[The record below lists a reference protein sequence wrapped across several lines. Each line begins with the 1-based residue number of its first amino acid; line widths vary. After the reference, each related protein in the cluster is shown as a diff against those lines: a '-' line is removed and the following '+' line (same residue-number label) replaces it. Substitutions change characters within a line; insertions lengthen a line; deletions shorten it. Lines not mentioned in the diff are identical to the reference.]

1 MSDKKYSGN
10 FYKTDKIEET
20 PDDCPNCLYQNKK
33 AEKDPDECPNCYYI
47 PNKEKKEGQEN
58 PYTVKDRNRQ

>member
-33 AEKDPDECPNCYYI
+33 AEKDPDECPQLLLHSQQ
-47 PNKEKKEGQEN
+47 EEEGRAGV
-58 PYTVKDRNRQ
+58 TVLSKRQ